1 MVILRIKIVGCVI
14 IQQEPGPPQKSEV
27 FCVMVVF
34 FGKHDEIQPEV
45 ILWLHGISGRNWT
58 SLPRCCFSHGRIW
71 NRSMWKSRAWG
82 GTLLRPICWH
92 TSVMPQLRTPTWK
105 NEKRKGWSSMW
116 QHMTRLW
123 QKKKAPAATNLEVAL
138 LLLQKEGSAGVACR
152 MEGTLTE
159 VSAGQTGSNMLCNLH
174 AEITPLQL
182 KASEYPE
189 DPLEQ
194 RNLSVTYSS
203 TVTSVGSVR
212 VFIAFSTQP
221 RLCRQKIK
229 LQLDAPVISPSG
241 PLCPWH

>member
-1 MVILRIKIVGCVI
+1 
-14 IQQEPGPPQKSEV
+14 
-27 FCVMVVF
+27 MVVF

-105 NEKRKGWSSMW
+105 NEKRKGWSSVW

-123 QKKKAPAATNLEVAL
+123 QKKKSTSSHKPGSSASSFAERGIRRSRLQDGRDTHWSQCWSNRFKHVMQLACWDHTFTAEGVWIPCGSPGAEEPIGDVL
-138 LLLQKEGSAGVACR
+138 LHCHIGG
-152 MEGTLTE
+152 
-159 VSAGQTGSNMLCNLH
+159 LCQSFHRVLH
-174 AEITPLQL
+174 AASPLQT
-182 KASEYPE
+182 E
-189 DPLEQ
+189 DE
-194 RNLSVTYSS
+194 VTARCSGHQS
-203 TVTSVGSVR
+203 
-212 VFIAFSTQP
+212 I
-221 RLCRQKIK
+221 
-229 LQLDAPVISPSG
+229 G